1 VNRVQVRIY
10 RYDDLRVA
18 GDQSGY
24 YNPATGSFEPAFNEQ
39 SHLLTAT
46 YDRVT
51 RVWTLVIRRGT
62 AQTTLPSGNYFA
74 RVTVTD
80 NAGNAKNERVAFRVD
95 TVAPPLADLRIT
107 SPQDRQV
114 YTTLT
119 EVRGTARDDASGS
132 GIARVGMVVYRYANA
147 GTGVAAGYLG
157 EDGAFGEQR
166 TELDAAGEVGTNGA
180 FNFTFVF
187 TPPLDAGRY
196 FVQAIAEDRAGN
208 RTITDRVLFTIRNTG
223 GGTDDFIVG
232 QTYLISFPYMDSG
245 ARLATTT
252 PNRAF
257 NIAMVD
263 PVTGD
268 RRYQLNRFD
277 PVTQTYVLLE
287 PNDILRRGEGYFLKP
302 LTANVR
308 MLRTGDD
315 PTRFPLAESVTTF
328 QVTLRRN
335 PSANPQDQSNGFNLI
350 GNPFNPERYLAADW
364 VNATVEYNGVT
375 YASITAA
382 ASAGIVDSRL
392 FTFDANTNGYQPVNG
407 NMEPFKGY
415 FVKTFYDGV
424 KVNLKAISTLP

>member
-1 VNRVQVRIY
+1 
-10 RYDDLRVA
+10 
-18 GDQSGY
+18 
-24 YNPATGSFEPAFNEQ
+24 
-39 SHLLTAT
+39 
-46 YDRVT
+46 
-51 RVWTLVIRRGT
+51 
-62 AQTTLPSGNYFA
+62 
-74 RVTVTD
+74 
-80 NAGNAKNERVAFRVD
+80 
-95 TVAPPLADLRIT
+95 
-107 SPQDRQV
+107 
-114 YTTLT
+114 
-119 EVRGTARDDASGS
+119 
-132 GIARVGMVVYRYANA
+132 
-147 GTGVAAGYLG
+147 
-157 EDGAFGEQR
+157 
-166 TELDAAGEVGTNGA
+166 
-180 FNFTFVF
+180 
-187 TPPLDAGRY
+187 
-196 FVQAIAEDRAGN
+196 
-208 RTITDRVLFTIRNTG
+208 
-223 GGTDDFIVG
+223 
-232 QTYLISFPYMDSG
+232 
-245 ARLATTT
+245 
-252 PNRAF
+252 
-257 NIAMVD
+257 MVD